1 VRTVVLR
8 PLGRTSSSSKTID
21 CPLEV
26 SIAILSKSVVKL
38 TWGEVVYCVEHWDK
52 HSLLTILNSE
62 LYTDNGYTLEDL
74 TIIEFEYTGEYII
87 FIPQMR
93 FYNNERFILIKE
105 PIDKTKITEIKASI
119 EYLKHIN

>member
-1 VRTVVLR
+1 MERAQFYSVKKLFLHVTHKRN
-8 PLGRTSSSSKTID
+8 KN
-21 CPLEV
+21 
-26 SIAILSKSVVKL
+26 SIFENGIYQSEDG
-38 TWGEVVYCVEHWDK
+38 TWGEGVYCVEHWDK

-87 FIPQMR
+87 FTPQMR
-93 FYNNERFILIKE
+93 IYNNERFILIKE